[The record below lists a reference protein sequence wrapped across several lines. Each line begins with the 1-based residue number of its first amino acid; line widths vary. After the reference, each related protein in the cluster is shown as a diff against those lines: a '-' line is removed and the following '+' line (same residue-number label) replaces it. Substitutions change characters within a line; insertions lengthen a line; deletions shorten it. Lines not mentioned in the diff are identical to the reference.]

1 MKASNTK
8 KNKSKKIVQSKSTKN
23 KVVSKITRKTKRFGK
38 QTLRDLLLSKTFHTA
53 FKIVVGFMI
62 SASAMYGVYAYIG
75 NTFANDVVVSK
86 SEILIRVAK
95 HIKLP
100 TGEPEAVVRVQ
111 DANTLKTQN
120 DFYSNVKEGDYVIIY
135 SNLAIIYDLL
145 NDNIIAF
152 KYTER

>member
-1 MKASNTK
+1 MKVSVAN

-38 QTLRDLLLSKTFHTA
+38 QTLRDLLLSKTFHTT

-62 SASAMYGVYAYIG
+62 SVSAMYGVYAYIG
-75 NTFANDVVVSK
+75 NTFANNVVVSK
-86 SEILIRVAK
+86 SEILTRIAK

-100 TGEPEAVVRVQ
+100 TKEPEAVVRVQ
-111 DANTLKTQN
+111 DADTLKKQN

-145 NDNIIAF
+145 NDNLIAF